1 MHNGSN
7 TLCSNG
13 IVLMIFFSE
22 LDQILFKTSLYV
34 FSFSMAKL
42 NEQEECHGTP
52 LVASYTYSNTR
63 IGDDDNCERFL
74 SVLLT
79 FIANLKQIKSC
90 CTFFLTS

>member
-1 MHNGSN
+1 
-7 TLCSNG
+7 
-13 IVLMIFFSE
+13 
-22 LDQILFKTSLYV
+22 
-34 FSFSMAKL
+34 MAKL

-63 IGDDDNCERFL
+63 IDDNCERFL

-90 CTFFLTS
+90 CTFFSHQLVKKLKILQTGIFYILHCLLMGVNVGS